1 MRVIYTLA
9 LYLLVPAVL
18 ARLLWRSRRA
28 PDYRRRWGER
38 FALYRAREAEP
49 FLWVH
54 AVSVGEVQAAVPL
67 VEALLARQP
76 SHPVVVT
83 TTTPTGSQRVQELF
97 GGRVAHVYVPYDL
110 PGAVGRFLNRYRPR
124 IAVIMET
131 ELWPNLFHG
140 CSARRIPVVVANA
153 RLSAR
158 SALGYARVRNL
169 IRDTLAQVTVIAAQG
184 QADADRFLDL
194 GADRARLR
202 VTGSIKFDLKLPASL
217 REQAEVL
224 RLQLGNAR
232 PVWVAGSTHEGEE
245 EQVLE
250 AFTRLRNSVPDC
262 LLVLVP
268 RHPERFARAGALCR
282 RRGFKV
288 ASRAA
293 QEQVEA
299 DTDVYLG
306 DTLGELTLL
315 YGAADVAFVGG
326 SMVPVGG
333 HNLLEPAALGVA
345 VVIGPH
351 TFNFEE
357 ITRMLEEVDGVRK
370 VQDSDQLAGCVET
383 LLRDANLRHNVGQR
397 ARAFVDANRGALERL
412 LNIISV
418 WMR

>member
-1 MRVIYTLA
+1 MRFIYTLA

-18 ARLLWRSRRA
+18 VRLLWRSRRA

-38 FALYRAREAEP
+38 FALYRAREPEP

-83 TTTPTGSQRVQELF
+83 TTTPTGSQRVRELF
-97 GGRVAHVYVPYDL
+97 GDRVAHVYVPYDL
-110 PGAVGRFLNRYRPR
+110 PGAVRRFLNRYRPR

-158 SALGYARVRNL
+158 SARGYARVRSL

-202 VTGSIKFDLKLPASL
+202 ITGSIKFDLKLPASL

-245 EQVLE
+245 GQVLD
-250 AFTRLRNSVPDC
+250 AFAQVRKSVPDC

-268 RHPERFARAGALCR
+268 RHPERFAGAGALCR

-357 ITRMLEEVDGVRK
+357 ITRMLEEVGGVRK
-370 VQDSDQLAGCVET
+370 VHDSDELAGCLEA
-383 LLRDANLRHNVGQR
+383 LLRDANLRHNVGER